1 MSNKTERKS
10 KRLAAQAAVV
20 ESPSVT
26 ESVAPAAPQTV
37 EAAPKASI
45 RQTIRQGIL
54 GGMNTKDLTAIVQ
67 AEFPGSAAARKPNKH
82 IAHYRCLLKKE
93 AKVAATAVQAV
104 AE

>member
-1 MSNKTERKS
+1 MSNKTERQN
-10 KRLAAQAAVV
+10 RRRAAAAVQ
-20 ESPSVT
+20 ESAPSVT

-37 EAAPKASI
+37 EPAAKASI
-45 RQTIRQGIL
+45 RQTIRKGIL
-54 GGMNTKDLTAIVQ
+54 AGMSTKDLTAIVQ

-82 IAHYRCLLKKE
+82 IVHYRCLLKKE